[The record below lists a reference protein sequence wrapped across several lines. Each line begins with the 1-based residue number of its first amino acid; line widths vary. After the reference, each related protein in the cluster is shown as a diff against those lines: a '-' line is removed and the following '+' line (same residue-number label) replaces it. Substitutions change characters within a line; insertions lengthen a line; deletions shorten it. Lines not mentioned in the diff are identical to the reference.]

1 MIEVYGMVFITDFI
15 VLLWK
20 SSTRD
25 LGCILA
31 LVRNLDIQLDGHVLA
46 FIGSVVTMGWLSMAP
61 GLCATSWEGRW
72 PLAPE
77 KHWLLLSEMLCWRAK
92 QLSVAEGATCGL
104 RAAGTEWKMF
114 DETVNENTWQKPG
127 EVKRFRSANKTGYCT
142 RWWSKKKKG
151 WHKQAGHFVL
161 RVCKMN
167 AGPPPVT
174 LYNFECI
181 YVMIN
186 TLIINLKKVT

>member
-1 MIEVYGMVFITDFI
+1 MNVWYGFYNWFYCT
-15 VLLWK
+15 LTLWK

-31 LVRNLDIQLDGHVLA
+31 FVRNLDIQLDGHVLA

-114 DETVNENTWQKPG
+114 DVTVNENTWQKPG
-127 EVKRFRSANKTGYCT
+127 EVKRFRSANKTGYCIQGQ
-142 RWWSKKKKG
+142 SKKKK
-151 WHKQAGHFVL
+151 KKADTNKL
-161 RVCKMN
+161 DTLVCACAKWMMVHR
-167 AGPPPVT
+167 PSLCKT
-174 LYNFECI
+174 LSAY
-181 YVMIN
+181 MW
-186 TLIINLKKVT
+186 